1 MPPNFAPPGS
11 GPNFGQQPGSGTG
24 ANPQGGSSQPSTQQL
39 RMLVQ
44 QIQTAVHAGFLNHQI
59 LNQPL
64 APQTLILLNQLLTCI
79 KVRMT
84 SIYSYGFSILNYFI
98 SFAQQLQLYQ
108 SNMNRPGVNAVQ
120 ANIITSKL
128 QQQIKTLQNQIT
140 AQQQMY
146 VKQAPSNMPNPN
158 DYLRSPTDPTGSLM
172 NAFPDLNIG
181 GKPVSSYKSTP
192 NTWSDLRKTSFL
204 PL

>member
-1 MPPNFAPPGS
+1 MGNLGSNLSGNQINKMSQMPPNFAPPGS

-79 KVRMT
+79 KVRMA
-84 SIYSYGFSILNYFI
+84 SVFSCSLN
-98 SFAQQLQLYQ
+98 S
-108 SNMNRPGVNAVQ
+108 
-120 ANIITSKL
+120 
-128 QQQIKTLQNQIT
+128 
-140 AQQQMY
+140 
-146 VKQAPSNMPNPN
+146 
-158 DYLRSPTDPTGSLM
+158 
-172 NAFPDLNIG
+172 
-181 GKPVSSYKSTP
+181 
-192 NTWSDLRKTSFL
+192 
-204 PL
+204 

>member
-1 MPPNFAPPGS
+1 
-11 GPNFGQQPGSGTG
+11 
-24 ANPQGGSSQPSTQQL
+24 
-39 RMLVQ
+39 
-44 QIQTAVHAGFLNHQI
+44 
-59 LNQPL
+59 
-64 APQTLILLNQLLTCI
+64 
-79 KVRMT
+79 
-84 SIYSYGFSILNYFI
+84 
-98 SFAQQLQLYQ
+98 
-108 SNMNRPGVNAVQ
+108 MNRPGVNAVQ

>member
-79 KVRMT
+79 KVRMA
-84 SIYSYGFSILNYFI
+84 SVFSCSLN
-98 SFAQQLQLYQ
+98 S
-108 SNMNRPGVNAVQ
+108 
-120 ANIITSKL
+120 
-128 QQQIKTLQNQIT
+128 
-140 AQQQMY
+140 
-146 VKQAPSNMPNPN
+146 
-158 DYLRSPTDPTGSLM
+158 
-172 NAFPDLNIG
+172 
-181 GKPVSSYKSTP
+181 
-192 NTWSDLRKTSFL
+192 
-204 PL
+204 